1 MKFSKSGLQMASLL
15 IAVISIIVVIFSII
29 GGSELFYIKNEFVS
43 CLVMTITG
51 ALLGELLFMIF
62 RRINPKQYIYISYT
76 GQDKKLALLISQILS
91 EQFAKLSKYRFEIRT
106 ADTIPFG
113 DDMYITMQ
121 KYIEESNIIIVIVSE
136 DYINSDWCHKEFM
149 SIVNMNKRII
159 PIVMHSYDDL
169 SRLPVDIS
177 NIKALSLRNCTSEKD
192 FEKQLLRLASDLV
205 RQRKD

>member
-51 ALLGELLFMIF
+51 ALLSELLFMIF

-76 GQDKKLALLISQILS
+76 EQDKKLALLISQILS

-113 DDMYITMQ
+113 DDMYITVK

-136 DYINSDWCHKEFM
+136 DYINSDWCYKEFM

-192 FEKQLLRLASDLV
+192 FKKQLLRLASDLV